1 MKKFFTMPLK
11 GYNENVPNGFAK
23 KLLVDESPFC
33 KYLYDNKALAMKHV
47 KRKAIMEFNNKNKY
61 KISDIGELAEQLSIL
76 WSKWIFLGKRF
87 KQIHL
92 FNHIKFNMRV
102 EDLLEKDYYKDY

>member
-11 GYNENVPNGFAK
+11 GYNENVPIGFAK

-47 KRKAIMEFNNKNKY
+47 KRKAIMECYAKAKY
-61 KISDIGELAEQLSIL
+61 LTLARIKYGKVLPGRMNFIELFISHQLKRRMELSQGS
-76 WSKWIFLGKRF
+76 
-87 KQIHL
+87 H
-92 FNHIKFNMRV
+92 
-102 EDLLEKDYYKDY
+102 